1 MERECWGPG
10 RVSGTLQRKKK
21 KKKVLQASMNLEPVE
36 PAKDLP
42 KPGRSGGLWSL
53 GLSVCSFPMPQASKQ
68 LSAERGEEDMG
79 SP

>member
-1 MERECWGPG
+1 MECQCWGPG
-10 RVSGTLQRKKK
+10 RVSGTLQR

-42 KPGRSGGLWSL
+42 KPGRGGGLWSL
-53 GLSVCSFPMPQASKQ
+53 GLGVCSFPMPQASKQ
-68 LSAERGEEDMG
+68 LSAESGEEDMG

>member
-1 MERECWGPG
+1 MWNASAGGREGC
-10 RVSGTLQRKKK
+10 REHYRE

-42 KPGRSGGLWSL
+42 KPGRGRGLWSL
-53 GLSVCSFPMPQASKQ
+53 GLGVCSFPMPQASKQ
-68 LSAERGEEDMG
+68 LSAENSEEDMG